1 MGRDSAGTI
10 FDLNRLKMIRFK
22 VKEEHR
28 FNSGKFN
35 CIIASMDYWENH
47 FAKVIQKNFLI
58 SRYNPR
64 YTICKNV
71 LNRQF
76 DEFLN
81 NCNSNDG

>member
-1 MGRDSAGTI
+1 MFIWTTGGTRPEQYQLI
-10 FDLNRLKMIRFK
+10 NDLVDGKLVE

-58 SRYNPR
+58 SRYNR
-64 YTICKNV
+64 YTICKM
-71 LNRQF
+71 F
-76 DEFLN
+76 
-81 NCNSNDG
+81 